1 MFLQNIFKTFLSKVL
16 ILLINFAVL
25 TFTTNYFGLEG
36 RGLISIIMA
45 DLAIIVIFNNI
56 LGGNSIVYFMNK
68 VGLSRLIL
76 PALIWIILSTTIIS
90 FVFSILHT
98 QQSYFILLPITLI
111 TSFLSLNLLIFIGKE
126 KIQLFNIFSLLP
138 PFLLLIFNLGFIY
151 LFKNRTVNGYLF
163 CYFLSQAVVFVI
175 SLIIIKPY
183 LIKHEIGISK
193 GLVIK
198 AFSYGW
204 KNELSSFIQFL
215 NYRLSYFF
223 ILYYQDI
230 TSVGLFSVAIVVSE
244 SIWLIAKSITTVQ
257 YSKIVNLDNPNG
269 AIELTKK
276 SAKLSLYATL
286 FMLIVL
292 ALIPSWVFGFV
303 FGKDFS
309 TIKQLLFLLMPGI
322 LSIAVSN
329 VYGHYFAA
337 LNQMRVLIIKS
348 TIGLVFT
355 VLLSIILIPLWSL
368 NGACI
373 VTSVSYL
380 SSSIYLLI
388 AFYKTSKNIPDL
400 EITGLPD
407 PEYLNYPDNLSK

>member
-1 MFLQNIFKTFLSKVL
+1 MFLQNIFKTFVSKVL

-25 TFTTNYFGLEG
+25 TLTTNYFGLEG

-56 LGGNSIVYFMNK
+56 LAGNSVVYFMNK

-76 PALIWIILSTTIIS
+76 PAVIWIILSTTIGS
-90 FVFSILHT
+90 FVFSVLHS
-98 QQSYFILLPITLI
+98 QQSYFVLLPLTLI
-111 TSFLSLNLLIFIGKE
+111 TSFMALNLLIFIGKE
-126 KIQLFNIFSLLP
+126 KIQHFNVFSLLAP
-138 PFLLLIFNLGFIY
+138 ALLLIFSLCFVF
-151 LFKNRTVNGYLF
+151 LFKDRTVNGYLF
-163 CYFLSQAVVFVI
+163 SYFLSQAVVFVI
-175 SLIIIKPY
+175 SLIIIRKY
-183 LIKHEIGISK
+183 LIKKEIGISTDIVK
-193 GLVIK
+193 K

-204 KNELSSFIQFL
+204 KNELSYFIQFL

-244 SIWLIAKSITTVQ
+244 SIWLMAKSITTVQ
-257 YSKIVNLDNPNG
+257 YSKIVNLDNPVS

-276 SAKLSLYATL
+276 SVKLSFYATL
-286 FMLIVL
+286 AMLIVL
-292 ALIPSWVFGFV
+292 AIIPSGVFGFV

-309 TIKQLLFLLMPGI
+309 TIKQLLFFLMPGI

-337 LNQMRVLIIKS
+337 LNQMRVLIVKS

-355 VLLSIILIPLWSL
+355 VVLSVILIPLWSIK
-368 NGACI
+368 GACI

-380 SSSIYLLI
+380 SSSVYLWI
-388 AFYKTSKNIPDL
+388 AFHKTNKNL
-400 EITGLPD
+400 TYNEVAELPQA
-407 PEYLNYPDNLSK
+407 E

>member
-1 MFLQNIFKTFLSKVL
+1 MFLQNIFKTFVSKVL

-25 TFTTNYFGLEG
+25 TLTTNYFGLEG
-36 RGLISIIMA
+36 RGLISITMA

-56 LGGNSIVYFMNK
+56 LGGNSVVYFMNK
-68 VGLSRLIL
+68 VGLSRLVL
-76 PALIWIILSTTIIS
+76 PAVIWIIFSTLIGAL
-90 FVFSILHT
+90 VFSVLHP
-98 QQSYFILLPITLI
+98 QQSYFILLPLPLFA
-111 TSFLSLNLLIFIGKE
+111 SFLALNLLIFIGKE

-138 PFLLLIFNLGFIY
+138 PLLLLIFSLGFIY
-151 LFKNRTVNGYLF
+151 FFKNRTVNGYLLS
-163 CYFLSQAVVFVI
+163 YFLSQAVAFVI
-175 SLIIIKPY
+175 SLIVIRKY
-183 LIKHEIGISK
+183 LIKEDVAISTEIVK
-193 GLVIK
+193 K

-204 KNELSSFIQFL
+204 KNELSYFIQFL

-244 SIWLIAKSITTVQ
+244 SIWLMAKSITTVQ

-269 AIELTKK
+269 AIELTKR
-276 SAKLSLYATL
+276 SAKISFYAT
-286 FMLIVL
+286 FVMLVVL
-292 ALIPSWVFGFV
+292 AIIPSGVFGFV

-329 VYGHYFAA
+329 VYGHYFSA
-337 LNQMRVLIIKS
+337 LNQMRVLILKS

-355 VLLSIILIPLWSL
+355 VALSVILIPLWGIK
-368 NGACI
+368 GACV

-380 SSSIYLLI
+380 SSSIYLFF
-388 AFYKTSKNIPDL
+388 AFYKTNKNHPII
-400 EITGLPD
+400 EVSELPES
-407 PEYLNYPDNLSK
+407 EYLNYPESLSK

>member
-1 MFLQNIFKTFLSKVL
+1 MFLQNIFKTFVSKVL
-16 ILLINFAVL
+16 ILVINFAVL
-25 TFTTNYFGLEG
+25 TLTTNYFGLEG

-56 LGGNSIVYFMNK
+56 LAGNSVVYFMNK

-76 PALIWIILSTTIIS
+76 PATIWIFFSSTIVA
-90 FVFSILHT
+90 FVFSVLHT
-98 QQSYFILLPITLI
+98 QQSYFVLLPITLI
-111 TSFLSLNLLIFIGKE
+111 TSLLALNLLIFIGKE
-126 KIQLFNIFSLLP
+126 KIQLFNIFSLIP
-138 PFLLLIFNLGFIY
+138 PFLLLIFSLGFIY

-163 CYFLSQAVVFVI
+163 CYFLSQSVVFIV
-175 SLIIIKPY
+175 SLILIRPY
-183 LIKHEIGISK
+183 LVRKEIGISTDIVK
-193 GLVIK
+193 KTFG
-198 AFSYGW
+198 YGW
-204 KNELSSFIQFL
+204 KNELSYFIQFL

-244 SIWLIAKSITTVQ
+244 SIWLMAKSITTVQ
-257 YSKIVNLDNPNG
+257 YSKIVNLDNPSR

-286 FMLIVL
+286 SMLIVL
-292 ALIPSWVFGFV
+292 AIIPSWVFGFV
-303 FGKDFS
+303 FGKDFGP
-309 TIKQLLFLLMPGI
+309 IKQLLFFLMPGI

-337 LNQMRVLIIKS
+337 LNQMRVLIVKS

-355 VLLSIILIPLWSL
+355 VVLSVILIPLWSL
-368 NGACI
+368 KGACV

-380 SSSIYLLI
+380 SSSVYLLI
-388 AFYKTSKNIPDL
+388 HFNRAGKNLTKIVLSELSDQ
-400 EITGLPD
+400 EYID
-407 PEYLNYPDNLSK
+407 YPESLSK

>member
-1 MFLQNIFKTFLSKVL
+1 MFLQNIFKTFVSKVL

-25 TFTTNYFGLEG
+25 TLTTNYFGLEG

-56 LGGNSIVYFMNK
+56 LAGNSVVYFMNK

-76 PALIWIILSTTIIS
+76 PAVIWIILSTTIGA
-90 FVFSILHT
+90 FVFSVLHT
-98 QQSYFILLPITLI
+98 QQSYFILLPLTLI
-111 TSFLSLNLLIFIGKE
+111 TSFLALNLLIFIGKE
-126 KIQLFNIFSLLP
+126 KIQHFNVFSLLAP
-138 PFLLLIFNLGFIY
+138 ALLLIFSLCFVF

-163 CYFLSQAVVFVI
+163 SYFLSQAVVFFI
-175 SLIIIKPY
+175 SLIIIRKY
-183 LIKHEIGISK
+183 LIKNEIGISTDIVK
-193 GLVIK
+193 K

-204 KNELSSFIQFL
+204 KNELSYFIQFL

-244 SIWLIAKSITTVQ
+244 SIWLMAKSITTVQ
-257 YSKIVNLDNPNG
+257 YSKIVNLNNPNG

-276 SAKLSLYATL
+276 SAKISFYATL
-286 FMLIVL
+286 AMLIVL
-292 ALIPSWVFGFV
+292 AIIPSWVFGFV

-337 LNQMRVLIIKS
+337 LNQMRVLIVKS
-348 TIGLVFT
+348 TVGLVFT
-355 VLLSIILIPLWSL
+355 VLLSVILIPLWSL
-368 NGACI
+368 KGACI

-380 SSSIYLLI
+380 SSSVYLFI
-388 AFYKTSKNIPDL
+388 AFYKTNKSLTYK
-400 EITGLPD
+400 EVAELPES
-407 PEYLNYPDNLSK
+407 EYLNYPESLSK

>member
-1 MFLQNIFKTFLSKVL
+1 
-16 ILLINFAVL
+16 
-25 TFTTNYFGLEG
+25 
-36 RGLISIIMA
+36 MA

>member
-1 MFLQNIFKTFLSKVL
+1 MFIQNIFKTFVSKVL

-25 TFTTNYFGLEG
+25 TLTTNYFGLEG
-36 RGLISIIMA
+36 RGLISIILA
-45 DLAIIVIFNNI
+45 DMAIIVIFNNI
-56 LGGNSIVYFMNK
+56 LAGNSVVYFMSK

-76 PALIWIILSTTIIS
+76 PAVIWIILSTTIGA
-90 FVFSILHT
+90 FVFSVLHT

-111 TSFLSLNLLIFIGKE
+111 TSFLALNLLIFIGKE
-126 KIQLFNIFSLLP
+126 KIQLFNVFSLLP
-138 PFLLLIFNLGFIY
+138 PFLLLIFSLGFIY

-163 CYFLSQAVVFVI
+163 SYFLAQAVVFVI
-175 SLIIIKPY
+175 SLILIRPY
-183 LIKHEIGISK
+183 LVKQEILISK
-193 GLVIK
+193 DIVKK

-204 KNELSSFIQFL
+204 KNELSYFIQFL

-244 SIWLIAKSITTVQ
+244 SIWLMAKSITTVQ

-276 SAKLSLYATL
+276 SAKLSLYTTL
-286 FMLIVL
+286 AMLIVL
-292 ALIPSWVFGFV
+292 AIIPSGVFGFV

-309 TIKQLLFLLMPGI
+309 AIKQLLFLLMPGI

-337 LNQMRVLIIKS
+337 LNQMRVLIVKS

-355 VLLSIILIPLWSL
+355 VVLSVVLIPMWNLK
-368 NGACI
+368 GACI
-373 VTSVSYL
+373 VTSISYL
-380 SSSIYLLI
+380 SSSVYLFI
-388 AFYKTSKNIPDL
+388 AFYKRNSVPQNRLDFTVR
-400 EITGLPD
+400 
-407 PEYLNYPDNLSK
+407 

>member
-1 MFLQNIFKTFLSKVL
+1 MFLQNIFKTFVSKVL

-25 TFTTNYFGLEG
+25 TLTTNYFGLEG

-45 DLAIIVIFNNI
+45 DMAIIVIFNNI
-56 LGGNSIVYFMNK
+56 LGGSSIVYFMNK
-68 VGLSRLIL
+68 VGLSKLML
-76 PALIWIILSTTIIS
+76 PAVIWIILSTTIGA
-90 FVFSILHT
+90 FVFSMLHT

-111 TSFLSLNLLIFIGKE
+111 TSFLALNLLIFMGKE

-138 PFLLLIFNLGFIY
+138 PFLLLIFSLGFIY
-151 LFKNRTVNGYLF
+151 LFKNRTVNGYLI
-163 CYFLSQAVVFVI
+163 CYFLAQAVVFSI
-175 SLIIIKPY
+175 SLILIRPY
-183 LIKHEIGISK
+183 LVKQEIGIST
-193 GLVIK
+193 GIIK
-198 AFSYGW
+198 KSLSYGW
-204 KNELSSFIQFL
+204 KNELSYLIQFL

-230 TSVGLFSVAIVVSE
+230 NSVGLFSVAIVVSE
-244 SIWLIAKSITTVQ
+244 SIWLMAKSITTVQ
-257 YSKIVNLDNPNG
+257 YSKIVNLNNAGG

-276 SAKLSLYATL
+276 SAKLSLFATL
-286 FMLIVL
+286 FVL
-292 ALIPSWVFGFV
+292 VAVAFIPSEVFGFV

-337 LNQMRVLIIKS
+337 LNQMKVLIVKS

-355 VLLSIILIPLWSL
+355 IVLSVILIPLWSL
-368 NGACI
+368 KGACI

-380 SSSIYLLI
+380 SSSVYLGI
-388 AFYKTSKNIPDL
+388 AFYKSIKLDPNVEIAEDSDSDL
-400 EITGLPD
+400 FELP
-407 PEYLNYPDNLSK
+407 L

>member
-25 TFTTNYFGLEG
+25 TLTTNYFGLEG

-76 PALIWIILSTTIIS
+76 PAAIWIILSTTIIS

-111 TSFLSLNLLIFIGKE
+111 TSFLALNLLIFIGKE

-138 PFLLLIFNLGFIY
+138 PFLLLIFSLGFIY
-151 LFKNRTVNGYLF
+151 LFKNRSVNGYLF

-193 GLVIK
+193 DLVKK

-204 KNELSSFIQFL
+204 KNELSYFIQFL

-230 TSVGLFSVAIVVSE
+230 NSVGLFSVAIVVSE

-257 YSKIVNLDNPNG
+257 YSKIVNLDNPNS
-269 AIELTKK
+269 AIKLTKK

-286 FMLIVL
+286 SMLIVL

-337 LNQMRVLIIKS
+337 LNQMRVLILKS

-368 NGACI
+368 TGACI

-400 EITGLPD
+400 EITGLPE

>member
-1 MFLQNIFKTFLSKVL
+1 MFLHNIFKTFASKVL

-25 TFTTNYFGLEG
+25 TLTTNYFGLEG
-36 RGLISIIMA
+36 RGLISITMA

-56 LGGNSIVYFMNK
+56 LGGNSVVYFLNK

-76 PALIWIILSTTIIS
+76 PAVIWIILSTTIGA
-90 FVFSILHT
+90 FVFSVLHA

-111 TSFLSLNLLIFIGKE
+111 TSFLALNLLIFIGKE

-138 PFLLLIFNLGFIY
+138 PFLLLVFSLGLIY
-151 LFKNRTVNGYLF
+151 LFNNRTVNGYLLS
-163 CYFLSQAVVFVI
+163 YFLSQAFVCII
-175 SLIIIKPY
+175 SLIFIRKY
-183 LIKHEIGISK
+183 LIKNEIGISTDIVK
-193 GLVIK
+193 K
-198 AFSYGW
+198 AFGYGW
-204 KNELSSFIQFL
+204 KNELSYFIQFL

-244 SIWLIAKSITTVQ
+244 SIWLMAKSITTVQ

-269 AIELTKK
+269 AIDLTKK
-276 SAKLSLYATL
+276 SAKLSFYATL
-286 FMLIVL
+286 AMLIVL
-292 ALIPSWVFGFV
+292 AIIPSEVFGFV
-303 FGKDFS
+303 FGKDFGP
-309 TIKQLLFLLMPGI
+309 IKQLLFFLMPGI

-337 LNQMRVLIIKS
+337 LNQMRVLIVKS

-355 VLLSIILIPLWSL
+355 VVLSVILIPLWSL
-368 NGACI
+368 KGACV

-380 SSSIYLLI
+380 SSSVYLFI
-388 AFYKTSKNIPDL
+388 AFYKRKSVP
-400 EITGLPD
+400 EIG
-407 PEYLNYPDNLSK
+407 

>member
-25 TFTTNYFGLEG
+25 TLTTNYFGLEG

-45 DLAIIVIFNNI
+45 DMAIIVIFNNI
-56 LGGNSIVYFMNK
+56 MGGNSVVYFMNK

-76 PALIWIILSTTIIS
+76 PAAIWIILSTTIIS
-90 FVFSILHT
+90 FVFSFLHT
-98 QQSYFILLPITLI
+98 QQSYFILLPITLV
-111 TSFLSLNLLIFIGKE
+111 TSFLALNLLIFIGKE
-126 KIQLFNIFSLLP
+126 KIQHFNVFSLLAP
-138 PFLLLIFNLGFIY
+138 ALLLIFSLCVIY
-151 LFKNRTVNGYLF
+151 LFKNRTVNAYLF
-163 CYFLSQAVVFVI
+163 SYFLSQAVVFII
-175 SLIIIKPY
+175 SLIIIRPY
-183 LIKHEIGISK
+183 LVKKEIGISK
-193 GLVIK
+193 DIVKK

-204 KNELSSFIQFL
+204 KNELSYFIQFL

-244 SIWLIAKSITTVQ
+244 SIWLMAKSITTVQ
-257 YSKIVNLDNPNG
+257 YSKIVNLDNQNS
-269 AIELTKK
+269 AIELTRK
-276 SAKLSLYATL
+276 SAKISLYATL
-286 FMLIVL
+286 SMLIVL

-337 LNQMRVLIIKS
+337 LNQMRVLIVKS

-368 NGACI
+368 TGACI

-388 AFYKTSKNIPDL
+388 HFYKTSKNLPNI
-400 EITGLPD
+400 EMVGLPES
-407 PEYLNYPDNLSK
+407 EYLNYPENLSK

>member
-1 MFLQNIFKTFLSKVL
+1 MFLQNIFKTFVSKVL

-25 TFTTNYFGLEG
+25 TLTTNYFGLEG

-45 DLAIIVIFNNI
+45 DLAIVVIFNNI
-56 LGGNSIVYFMNK
+56 LAGNSVVYFMNK

-76 PALIWIILSTTIIS
+76 PAVIWIILSTTIGA
-90 FVFSILHT
+90 FVFSVLHT

-111 TSFLSLNLLIFIGKE
+111 TSFLALNLLIFIGKE
-126 KIQLFNIFSLLP
+126 KIQLFNVFSLLP
-138 PFLLLIFNLGFIY
+138 PFLLLIFSLGFIY

-163 CYFLSQAVVFVI
+163 SYFLSQTVVFVI
-175 SLIIIKPY
+175 SLILIRPY
-183 LIKHEIGISK
+183 LVKQEVLISK
-193 GLVIK
+193 DIVKK

-204 KNELSSFIQFL
+204 KNELSYFIQFL

-244 SIWLIAKSITTVQ
+244 SIWLMAKSITTVQ

-276 SAKLSLYATL
+276 SAKLSLYTTL
-286 FMLIVL
+286 AMLIVL
-292 ALIPSWVFGFV
+292 AIIPSGVFGFV
-303 FGKDFS
+303 FGKDFGP
-309 TIKQLLFLLMPGI
+309 IKQLLFLLMPGI

-337 LNQMRVLIIKS
+337 LNQMRVLIVKS

-355 VLLSIILIPLWSL
+355 VVLSVVLIPMWNLK
-368 NGACI
+368 GACI

-380 SSSIYLLI
+380 SSSVYLFI
-388 AFYKTSKNIPDL
+388 AFYKTNKNL
-400 EITGLPD
+400 TYNEVAELPES
-407 PEYLNYPDNLSK
+407 EYLNYPESLTK